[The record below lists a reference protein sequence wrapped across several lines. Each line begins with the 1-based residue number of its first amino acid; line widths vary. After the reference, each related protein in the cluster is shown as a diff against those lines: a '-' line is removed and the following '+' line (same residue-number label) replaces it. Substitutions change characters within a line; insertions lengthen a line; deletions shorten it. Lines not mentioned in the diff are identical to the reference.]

1 MLLFQYQVDN
11 LDLKQELKSVTTQ
24 LSETEKILEEIQ
36 TEDAQ
41 LRSKLATV
49 QKELS
54 NSRNWRVE
62 NEPKLL
68 SLEKE
73 NRNNTGKPIFYMS
86 IYPKTVYQL

>member
-1 MLLFQYQVDN
+1 M
-11 LDLKQELKSVTTQ
+11 TTQ
-24 LSETEKILEEIQ
+24 LEETEKILEELQ

-54 NSRNWRVE
+54 NARSWRVE
-62 NEPKLL
+62 NEPRII

-73 NRNNTGKPIFYMS
+73 NRVNSGGLFVI
-86 IYPKTVYQL
+86 